1 VTSQTIRLP
10 DVDDDTNDLAT
21 GLLGQLDRFSRRN
34 RRLEAYYEAERTLR
48 KMHGGIVPEQYYKL
62 GLVLGWAAKG
72 VDGLGRRCN
81 LERMVWADGDLD
93 DSGYREVWD
102 ANRLGSEV
110 DQAITDTLIHGVSF
124 AVASNGVDDGQ
135 QGLVHFYSALD
146 ATGERNPVTRRL
158 DSLLI
163 VRARDKERVTALTLL
178 LDGET
183 IAAQIVDG
191 KWEIVEYSE
200 HTFGVPAAPL
210 VYRPRLRKP
219 MGRTRITRAARG
231 FQDAAGRALVRLE
244 GHMDVY
250 AYPEFW
256 MLGADPSIFRN
267 ADGTPMPEWAQRLGR
282 IKGIPDDADR
292 DDSLARADVKK
303 FDAASPEPHLK
314 ALNTYSKLVAREY
327 SLPDSSVAITDFA
340 NPTSAESYDASQYEL
355 IAEAEGAVDE
365 LSPALRHVVPIA
377 MAMRGNLS
385 EVPESWR
392 SIDCKWRD
400 PRYISRAAQADAG
413 GKQVAAVPWLA
424 ETEVGLEL
432 LGLSEQQI
440 TRALSER
447 RRAESLGRL
456 DALVRIAEQEAPAD
470 GVTG

>member
-1 VTSQTIRLP
+1 VTSQTISIPGLSD
-10 DVDDDTNDLAT
+10 DVNELAT
-21 GLLGQLDRFSRRN
+21 GLAKRLDEFSLRN
-34 RRLEAYYEAERTLR
+34 RTLEAYYEAERTLR

-72 VDGLGRRCN
+72 VDSLARRCN
-81 LERMVWADGDLD
+81 LERMVWSDGTLD
-93 DSGYREVWD
+93 DFGYREVWD
-102 ANRLGSEV
+102 GNRMASEV
-110 DQAITDTLIHGVSF
+110 NQAITDTLIHGVSF
-124 AVASNGVDDGQ
+124 AVASNTDAQ
-135 QGLVHFYSALD
+135 PGLVHFYSALD

-158 DSLLI
+158 DNLLI
-163 VRARDKERVTALTLL
+163 VRARDKERITALTLL
-178 LDGET
+178 LDGVT
-183 IAAQIVDG
+183 IAAKIVDG
-191 KWEIVEYSE
+191 KWEVVDHSE
-200 HTFGVPAAPL
+200 HAFGVPAAPL

-231 FQDAAGRALVRLE
+231 HQDAAGRALVRLE

-267 ADGTPMPEWAQRLGR
+267 ADGTQMPEWAQRLGR

-292 DDSLARADVKK
+292 DDALARADVKK

-340 NPTSAESYDASQYEL
+340 NPTSAEAYDASQYEL
-355 IAEAEGAVDE
+355 VAEAEGTCDE

-377 MAMRGNLS
+377 MAMREGLT
-385 EVPESWR
+385 ELPDAFR
-392 SIDCKWRD
+392 SIDCKWRNQ
-400 PRYISRAAQADAG
+400 RYISRAAEADAG

-424 ETEVGLEL
+424 EMEVGLEL
-432 LGLSEQQI
+432 LGISEQQI
-440 TRALSER
+440 TRALAER
-447 RRAESLGRL
+447 RQAESLRRL
-456 DALVRIAEQEAPAD
+456 DALVRVAEQEAPAD
-470 GVTG
+470 GVAS